1 MFRSRSSTVV
11 EARVQSY
18 VPVVLIITSI
28 VVVKVSGPGE
38 FSDVFPSYTARS
50 DLVNKACNLS
60 HEILQL
66 WKK

>member
-1 MFRSRSSTVV
+1 
-11 EARVQSY
+11 
-18 VPVVLIITSI
+18 
-28 VVVKVSGPGE
+28 VSGPGE
-38 FSDVFPSYTARS
+38 FSDVFPYTARS